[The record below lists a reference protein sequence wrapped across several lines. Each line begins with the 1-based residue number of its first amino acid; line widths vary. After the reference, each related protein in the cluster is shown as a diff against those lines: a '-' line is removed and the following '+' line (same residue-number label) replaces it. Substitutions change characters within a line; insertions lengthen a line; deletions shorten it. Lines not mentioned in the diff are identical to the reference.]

1 MTYGL
6 VSPGHGMQRNV
17 AVLNQYVNIIHHGF
31 CVGINLEDKK
41 WKKTLKINKKRPM
54 SKQKATSR
62 Q

>member
-1 MTYGL
+1 
-6 VSPGHGMQRNV
+6 MQRNV

-31 CVGINLEDKK
+31 CVGINLENKK

-54 SKQKATSR
+54 SKQEATSR